1 MKPLNKICCRVTLA
15 FYVMFFSYSST
26 ALVPGT
32 HDFTFDLTVP
42 KNTCDIAVTSDSGK
56 KNIVDFGNV
65 PLSKFGA
72 DASSGKIK
80 KAFDVVISNCNTN
93 SFDNNYIKLTG
104 NYTINDGF
112 LDNPGK
118 TFAVRIS
125 ANDNANQSSAD
136 FITETNNVLWSNIKT
151 QNVTK
156 TFYAYVMCKN
166 QVADCSIDQNIGAFK
181 ATLTL
186 SYYAD

>member
-1 MKPLNKICCRVTLA
+1 M
-15 FYVMFFSYSST
+15 
-26 ALVPGT
+26 
-32 HDFTFDLTVP
+32 P

-56 KNIVDFGNV
+56 KNIVDLEMCLY
-65 PLSKFGA
+65 LSLGP

-80 KAFDVVISNCNTN
+80 KAFDVVISNCKTN

-104 NYTINDGF
+104 NYTINDG

-136 FITETNNVLWSNIKT
+136 FITETNNVFGRILKL
-151 QNVTK
+151 K
-156 TFYAYVMCKN
+156 M
-166 QVADCSIDQNIGAFK
+166 
-181 ATLTL
+181 
-186 SYYAD
+186 